1 MQTCDKRNL
10 KAKASEARCFY
21 CLETASTTPREHS
34 HAQQHNPLPPHVNH
48 QRAPVSSIPPS
59 KSSLP
64 MLLLFRDSNRREQNR
79 SIVQHHHREH
89 DRGRK
94 LHQRHRHG
102 KRNEVLHEAQHP
114 RTSST
119 SYARTSK
126 PVATR
131 HTVITPVRQSLPSL
145 TAITP
150 VVRQIVQQATA
161 ANIAPSAKR

>member
-1 MQTCDKRNL
+1 
-10 KAKASEARCFY
+10 
-21 CLETASTTPREHS
+21 
-34 HAQQHNPLPPHVNH
+34 
-48 QRAPVSSIPPS
+48 
-59 KSSLP
+59 

-89 DRGRK
+89 DRDRK

-131 HTVITPVRQSLPSL
+131 HTVITPVRQSITSKFDSYHTSSQTNSATCDSHQHSIKCKARNEILRQRGCRVADEIHRPRDSPSHHPYL
-145 TAITP
+145 TFP
-150 VVRQIVQQATA
+150 YPFC
-161 ANIAPSAKR
+161 PSALRRIR